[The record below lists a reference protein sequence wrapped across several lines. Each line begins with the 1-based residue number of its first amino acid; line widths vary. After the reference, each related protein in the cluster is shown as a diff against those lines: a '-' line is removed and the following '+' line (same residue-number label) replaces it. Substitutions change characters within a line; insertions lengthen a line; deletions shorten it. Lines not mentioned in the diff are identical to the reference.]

1 MLPTWTRSRQTAMK
15 PKRPALLTT
24 IVRHAPTTVA
34 IVFVL
39 LFLGMLR
46 VVANT
51 SRSSSTSKASP
62 KESATATPW
71 MSNNGKALTL
81 LTARSSNTPT
91 PSLQE
96 DLDAVIEVWS
106 LRRHRELR
114 QRRQAAGSGVKSGPK
129 TGLKTGPTL
138 VSSLTSESSSSSKT
152 GEQTVQRRHVTG
164 QKQRAQRAQPAQRI
178 Y

>member
-51 SRSSSTSKASP
+51 SRSSSTSK
-62 KESATATPW
+62 ATPW